1 MYRYTL
7 VLFEMNFVYSC
18 TMSIECQ
25 YKFLII
31 GGNMDIV
38 SKQLLDED
46 QHKYLQL
53 FDNIKELITN
63 GDLKPG
69 ERLPTIRSLA
79 AKLDVNGS
87 TIVNAYKQLENNNYV
102 TAKKGS
108 GYYVS
113 SSKNQKEEAYSSSD
127 AGMVNDDSIINFASA
142 TPHPSIFPI
151 ESFKECINE
160 VLERDKGFAFGYQ
173 ESKGFR
179 PLRKSI
185 LSYLKKEYSIPTDN
199 EDNIQIVSGAQ
210 QGIDLIGKVL
220 LNSGDYVITENPTY
234 DGAVAVFKS
243 RGARVVGVNIEQDGI
258 DLADLEKKLRVCK
271 PKLIY
276 VMTSFQNPTAICY
289 SQYKLKELLMLA
301 KKYNVYVVEDDSMS
315 ELSYGNE
322 RPLTLKALDIENAYV
337 IYLKS
342 FSKIL
347 MPGLR
352 IGCMAI
358 PDLLVN
364 DFTKIKHT
372 SDISSSGLIQRSLD
386 QYFRSGK
393 WDEHLQYMKEIYKG
407 KYEFMLSRLDSMVK
421 YGIKFI
427 KPNGGLYFW
436 IRVPRYMSANTIYNA
451 CRKNGLLLIP
461 SNIFYDIDNK
471 NKDSYLRLSFASSS
485 IEQIREGMAKL
496 EECISR

>member
-1 MYRYTL
+1 MKI
-7 VLFEMNFVYSC
+7 E
-18 TMSIECQ
+18 SIQ
-25 YKFLII
+25 LI
-31 GGNMDIV
+31 D
-38 SKQLLDED
+38 KD
-46 QHKYLQL
+46 QPKYLQL
-53 FDNIKELITN
+53 FEQIKKMITE
-63 GDLKPG
+63 GSLKPG
-69 ERLPTIRSLA
+69 VKLPTIRSFAIVLN
-79 AKLDVNGS
+79 VNS
-87 TIVNAYKQLENNNYV
+87 ITIVNAYKQLENNNYI

-113 SSKNQKEEAYSSSD
+113 SSKSQKEEEYSSSD
-127 AGMVNDDSIINFASA
+127 VGLVIDDSVINFASA

-173 ESKGFR
+173 ESNGFK

-185 LSYLKKEYSIPTDN
+185 CAYLYKEYSISTKN

-220 LNSGDYVITENPTY
+220 LNPGDYVITENPTY

-243 RGARVVGVNIEQDGI
+243 RGARVVGVNVKQDGI
-258 DLADLEKKLRVCK
+258 DLEDLEKKIRICK

-276 VMTSFQNPTAICY
+276 LMTSFQNPTTICY
-289 SQYKLKELLMLA
+289 SKEKLEELFILA
-301 KKYNVYVVEDDSMS
+301 KRYNVYMVEDDSMS
-315 ELSYGNE
+315 ELCYGE
-322 RPLTLKALDIENAYV
+322 DRPLTLKAFDSANEYV
-337 IYLKS
+337 IYIKS

-352 IGCMAI
+352 IGCMVI
-358 PDLLVN
+358 PDLLIH

-407 KYEFMLSRLDSMVK
+407 KYEFMLSRLDKLDK
-421 YGIKFI
+421 YGIKFN

-436 IRVPRYMSANTIYNA
+436 IKVPAHCSANTLYKA
-451 CRKNGLLLIP
+451 CKKNGLKFIP
-461 SNIFYDIDNK
+461 SSIFYDIDNK
-471 NKDSYLRLSFASSS
+471 NKDSFIRLSFAASS
-485 IEQIREGMAKL
+485 IEQIRKGMEIL
-496 EECISR
+496 EDCLTGL